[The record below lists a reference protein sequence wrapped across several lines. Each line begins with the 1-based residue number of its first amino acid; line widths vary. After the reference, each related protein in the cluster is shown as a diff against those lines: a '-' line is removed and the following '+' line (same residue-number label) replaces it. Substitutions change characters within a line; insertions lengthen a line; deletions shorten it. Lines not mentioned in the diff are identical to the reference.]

1 MIEGNK
7 AVPYRTNHRVKNLLT
22 SEGGSALVLVMFLV
36 LMLTILGM
44 AVLGATIG
52 GAQRTETRENDVQ
65 SLHLAQKG
73 LDEATAYI
81 QAQLAVQNAIDPD
94 KLDSV
99 IQSLSELNADNRN
112 ITTKLGII
120 SNSAS
125 GTIDEIKYT
134 ADTANSS
141 LQARRYYID
150 ISTSALVNGVDR
162 KLKQRIT
169 LDSYPEFLKYAFGSE
184 HNLRLNGAPLLKG
197 NIYAGN
203 ELIVT
208 QTAEYLYKNNSL
220 NKLTVYPRILEN
232 TASKTESGELY
243 VQSFDSVKYAPAF
256 INESSLQ
263 TIDPGDTQKWNDV
276 LGIMPSKV
284 KIKEQKKFV
293 QIDVLESFWD
303 KLLESGVL
311 ADGNEIHKNFKQKLE
326 DYKLDNSDLNSN
338 GIADRV
344 EELAAMLQD
353 GTKTKSEHLKMPD
366 PYILDPYP
374 PNYTAAQKKQV
385 DESNAQKVSDYDAEL
400 AKLENRTES
409 AVYNGNLSV
418 NSIGYKNL
426 TFTQTAKESPKW
438 LVVAGDLE
446 IVNNTDELMN
456 VKGNVLV
463 AGNVTIKG
471 KVAFDSTMFVLGSTT
486 VEDATIQ
493 GLDGKEL
500 VLISKG
506 KVLINRLAAFSNNP
520 VTMKAF
526 FYTDSTGELYGV
538 GSRFSLEGGFFAKG
552 DLTVNAVVGEVKGL
566 SAQTPNNDFVT
577 QVDSEMRRFE
587 VTYNDQ
593 VYGHQQSSL
602 PRVSNVS
609 VTVGPVEFA
618 D

>member
-1 MIEGNK
+1 MIERDR
-7 AVPYRTNHRVKNLLT
+7 AVPYHTNNRVSKVLT
-22 SEGGSALVLVMFLV
+22 SEQGSALVLVMFLV

-94 KLDSV
+94 KLESV
-99 IQSLSELNADNRN
+99 IQSLSELNDDNRN
-112 ITTKLGII
+112 ITTEPGII
-120 SNSAS
+120 GNSAS

-134 ADTANSS
+134 ADTTNST

-150 ISTSALVNGVDR
+150 IFTSAFVNGVDR

-184 HNLRLNGAPLLKG
+184 HDLRLNGAPLLKG

-208 QTAEYLYKNNSL
+208 QTAEYLYQNTSMD
-220 NKLTVYPRILEN
+220 KLTVYPKILEN

-243 VQSFDSVKYAPAF
+243 VQSFDSVKYAPEY

-276 LGIMPSKV
+276 LGITPSKV

-303 KLLESGVL
+303 KLLEAGVI
-311 ADGNEIHKNFKQKLE
+311 ADGNEIQKSFKQKLE
-326 DYKLDNSDLNSN
+326 EYKLDENGLNSD
-338 GIADRV
+338 GTADHV

-353 GTKTKSEHLKMPD
+353 GTKTKGEHLKIPE
-366 PYILDPYP
+366 PYLLDPYP
-374 PNYTAAQKKQV
+374 ENYTLKDKEDIDKK
-385 DESNAQKVSDYDAEL
+385 NAKKESDYISEL
-400 AKLENRTES
+400 AKMENRTES
-409 AVYNGNLSV
+409 AVYNGNLSI

-438 LVVAGDLE
+438 LVVAGDLD
-446 IVNNTDELMN
+446 IVNNTDTLMN

-471 KVAFDSTMFVLGSTT
+471 NVAFDSTMFVLGSTT

-493 GLDGKEL
+493 GLEGKEL

-552 DLTVNAVVGEVKGL
+552 DLTVNAVVGEVKSL
-566 SAQTPNNDFVT
+566 SAYTPNSDFAT
-577 QVDSEMRRFE
+577 QVDGEMRRFE
-587 VTYNDQ
+587 VTYNDE

-609 VTVGPVEFA
+609 LTVGPVEFA